1 MVGITSHRSWAALL
15 GMAAGVTALAMAGS
29 AAQAA
34 MLASDS
40 ASNYTGSTWPGAANT
55 GGTSATTVYS
65 PTSGGTGFGAWTVN
79 VQNNQGPPYAG
90 TFFGNNKGVNVSSSG
105 AYFGLYANG
114 AVTTTTPNE
123 IPRVDAMRAFENA
136 GGTGLGTLR
145 AGQAFNVGF
154 EIQTGNYG
162 IGDNAGVTTGV
173 SLDTITAGTS
183 TPVFTLAFHQDSAN
197 NYALVTTITDA
208 SGSTSYE
215 APTNATALTEP
226 QIEAGINVS
235 FALGNS
241 GAYALTL
248 APATGNTALSS
259 PLTYSGT
266 VSGAINGADIFDA
279 STNANAQFNNL
290 SITTAAV
297 PEPATIGLFVAAGA
311 GLLLIRRRRSA

>member
-15 GMAAGVTALAMAGS
+15 GMAAGVTAFAMAGS
-29 AAQAA
+29 AVHAA
-34 MLASDS
+34 MLATDN
-40 ASNYTGSTWPGAANT
+40 AGNYTGTTWPGAANA
-55 GGTSATTVYS
+55 GGTAASTVYS
-65 PTSGGTGFGAWTVN
+65 PTSSGTGFGAWTVT
-79 VQNNQGPPYAG
+79 VANNQNPPYAG
-90 TFFGNNKGVNVSSSG
+90 TFLGNNKSVNVSSSG
-105 AYFGLYANG
+105 AYWGLYANQ

-123 IPRVDAMRAFENA
+123 IPRVDAVRAFENS

-145 AGQAFNVGF
+145 SGQAFNAGF
-154 EIQTGNYG
+154 EIQTGNFG
-162 IGDNAGVTTGV
+162 IGDNAGVTTGI
-173 SLDTITAGTS
+173 SLDTISAGTS

-226 QIEAGINVS
+226 QIEAGIDVS

-241 GAYALTL
+241 GAYALAL

-290 SITTAAV
+290 AVTAV
-297 PEPATIGLFVAAGA
+297 PEPATVGLFVAAGA